1 MDRVCFCGNQYL
13 NQCISRLATRLF
25 PDTQQEVRTQKP
37 QQNRREGKYL
47 YKYLYKYFPTS
58 FCWDPADRSLAVL
71 CVCRGLL
78 GNRLVPSLVYFWI
91 YNLHLKKCLSSNF
104 LNAVSFMRDF
114 TVFYSTIILGI
125 ATPQLG
131 GGGG

>member
-13 NQCISRLATRLF
+13 NQCISRLATSPF
-25 PDTQQEVRTQKP
+25 PDTQQQARTQSPSKIEVRK
-37 QQNRREGKYL
+37 EGGEG
-47 YKYLYKYFPTS
+47 KYLYKYFPTS
-58 FCWDPADRSLAVL
+58 FWLGPADRSLAVP

-78 GNRLVPSLVYFWI
+78 GNRLVASLVYFWI
-91 YNLHLKKCLSSNF
+91 YNLHLKKCLGSNF

-125 ATPQLG
+125 ATPQ
-131 GGGG
+131 